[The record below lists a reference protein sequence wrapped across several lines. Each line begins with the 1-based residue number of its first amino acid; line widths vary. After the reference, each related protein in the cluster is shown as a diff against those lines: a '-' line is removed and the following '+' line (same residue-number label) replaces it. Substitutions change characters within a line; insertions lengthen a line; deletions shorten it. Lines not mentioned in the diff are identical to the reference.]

1 MPLQET
7 LQFEIRLF
15 PEKKQTIPYDYS
27 DQTTR
32 RPWNVRP
39 SRLFFMLLDNPISW
53 ESLFVIWNL
62 ARVTKFYGR

>member
-27 DQTTR
+27 DRTTR
-32 RPWNVRP
+32 TTVDAA
-39 SRLFFMLLDNPISW
+39 F
-53 ESLFVIWNL
+53 SLSFH
-62 ARVTKFYGR
+62 VTG